1 MNWQKLQDNAMYY
14 RPKYSRITYIK
25 YKKRYKPRSIKDA
38 KHSISDKF
46 ARELTRN
53 ATAEE
58 RSVYRTLKKIYNHK
72 LKILFQYPLHLQ
84 KNFFIL
90 DIFIRKAELCIEIDG
105 RHHKEDKKQRE
116 RDKFRD
122 SQLAE
127 IGIRTERIT
136 NQELRNDY
144 REVIN
149 RITGLIKVRLSNVSR
164 TNKVVRLQQLS
175 NT

>member
-1 MNWQKLQDNAMYY
+1 MNWRKLQENAIYY
-14 RPKYSRITYIK
+14 RPKYSRSTHISGK
-25 YKKRYKPRSIKDA
+25 FVRQLKRDA
-38 KHSISDKF
+38 TPE
-46 ARELTRN
+46 ELHI
-53 ATAEE
+53 
-58 RSVYRTLKKIYNHK
+58 YRTLKKIYNHK

-90 DIFIRKAELCIEIDG
+90 DIYIRKAKLCIEIDG
-105 RHHKEDKKQRE
+105 RHHKEDKKQIA

-127 IGIRTERIT
+127 IGIRTMRIT

-144 REVIN
+144 REAIN
-149 RITGLIKVRLSNVSR
+149 RVTGLIKIRLSNVSR
-164 TNKVVRLQQLS
+164 TNKVVSPQQLS